1 MKCDVYLSF
10 DGNCE
15 EAMNFYKD
23 IFDGEIPI
31 VMRYK
36 DGPPEYSQPEIENK
50 VMHTTMTFGNG
61 CELKASD
68 DFHMPVI
75 KGSNFHVSIAA
86 DDEEQGSAIY
96 YGLLEGG
103 QSTMPFNDVF
113 WGGKFGSVIDKFG
126 VQWMVSAPS
135 NEANS

>member
-15 EAMNFYKD
+15 EAITFYKD
-23 IFDGEIPI
+23 VFDGEILMT
-31 VMRYK
+31 MRYK
-36 DGPPEYSQPEIENK
+36 DGPPEFCKPKIENK
-50 VMHTTMTFGNG
+50 IMHTTLAFGKG

-68 DFHMPVI
+68 DFNKPLV
-75 KGSNFHVSIAA
+75 KGNNFHVSIAA

-103 QSTMPFNDVF
+103 KATMPFKEVF

-126 VQWMVSAPS
+126 IQWMVSAS
-135 NEANS
+135 NTNS